1 MFLFTLCLLLVVCA
15 LIYIF
20 LTWNFNYFKKNSVN
34 GPKPEIIFGN
44 LPSAITKKRHFM
56 YDIWDIYE

>member
-1 MFLFTLCLLLVVCA
+1 MILITLWLLLA
-15 LIYIF
+15 LVALVYIF
-20 LTWNFNYFKKNSVN
+20 LTWNFNYWKKHGVN

-44 LPSAITKKRHFM
+44 LPSAFTKKRHFM